1 MTFVTHS
8 QQKNHVKHTMFKSR
22 SNVKRALLMIISIYI
37 NNTTTKNSKFNDTQL
52 IRLLSN
58 SFEFFIT
65 IRRIQKRWNNEITHG
80 YGN

>member
-1 MTFVTHS
+1 
-8 QQKNHVKHTMFKSR
+8 
-22 SNVKRALLMIISIYI
+22 MIISIYI